1 MESAREHLELWLKH
15 NAELARRQFES
26 DIDALGKEMVARG
39 LFFSGWRVKRAVALG
54 NAAVTTLAK
63 LAIDKAKTIPEFPE
77 GLAMARASLE
87 AFATEIIGRT
97 DDVTRE
103 AMRGP
108 GTDGVWREVR
118 ELQKPMTSD
127 LATTFDLAKFDY
139 SPGYYRPAFAASW
152 GATEIQFA
160 ESAKATK
167 LPSLVKLAQA
177 AAWVVFR
184 DERAATDDKGGLE
197 RLNGQDGAMQSEA
210 MLAFDRAI
218 MTRAI
223 PVYGNAAGKGWQPVP
238 VDAFGSEEFTLGP
251 SRLSTFGDLYV
262 MRADL
267 LTLFP
272 PDGRPAAS
280 SPAVPAPNQGDAAS
294 NDPAPSQVAKRLSD
308 KALMSWWDKLKA
320 KRDSMTQ
327 EQLLDDCRKAHPDHA
342 ISRERVRALTGPRKR
357 GRPRF
362 RGEETAN

>member
-26 DIDALGKEMVARG
+26 DIDALGKEMAARG
-39 LFFSGWRVKRAVALG
+39 LFYSGGRVRRAVSLG
-54 NAAVTTLAK
+54 NATVTALAK
-63 LAIDKAKTIPEFPE
+63 LAIDKAKTIPELPE

-87 AFATEIIGRT
+87 AFAAEIIGKT
-97 DDVTRE
+97 DDVTRN
-103 AMRGP
+103 AMQGP

-127 LATTFDLAKFDY
+127 LTTTFDLAKFDY
-139 SPGYYRPAFAASW
+139 SLGYYRPAFAASW

-184 DERAATDDKGGLE
+184 DEQAATDDKGGLD
-197 RLNGQDGAMQSEA
+197 RLNRHDGAMQSEA

-267 LTLFP
+267 LILFP
-272 PDGRPAAS
+272 PDLEDVESDPHPAAPS
-280 SPAVPAPNQGDAAS
+280 NGGAATA
-294 NDPAPSQVAKRLSD
+294 DPAPTDAAKRLSD
-308 KALMSWWDKLKA
+308 KALMSWWDKLKS

-327 EQLLDDCRKAHPDHA
+327 DQLLAHCREAHPDRT
-342 ISRERVRALTGPRKR
+342 ISRERVRALTGARKR
-357 GRPRF
+357 GRPPI
-362 RGEETAN
+362 RGKTSA